1 MTEDYGKH
9 YSVMYKECLEAL
21 KDAATEKSANF
32 ADMTFGAGG
41 HTTGLAKMLEH
52 AHVYAVDQ
60 DPDAI
65 KNGLQR
71 LKNESLE
78 DKVTLI
84 KTNYSDFPKWVKEN
98 NPELKFNGILM
109 DLGVSS
115 HQFDTVSR
123 GFSYRAE
130 APLDMRMDY
139 ENDEIETAADF
150 LNNYDEES
158 IANVIYKYGEERL
171 SRRIAAEIV
180 KKRDESPMKTT
191 KELEDICFHCY
202 PKKDRFKRPHPATRT
217 FQALRIFVNKELEVL
232 EETIEELFNL
242 LDHGGVLA
250 VISFHSLED
259 RIAKHKFKEIFQSD
273 KNLAKILSK
282 KPILPTQEEIDENA
296 RSRSAKLRLLMKI

>member
-84 KTNYSDFPKWVKEN
+84 KTNYSDFPKWVK
-98 NPELKFNGILM
+98 
-109 DLGVSS
+109 
-115 HQFDTVSR
+115 
-123 GFSYRAE
+123 
-130 APLDMRMDY
+130 
-139 ENDEIETAADF
+139 
-150 LNNYDEES
+150 
-158 IANVIYKYGEERL
+158 
-171 SRRIAAEIV
+171 
-180 KKRDESPMKTT
+180 
-191 KELEDICFHCY
+191 
-202 PKKDRFKRPHPATRT
+202 
-217 FQALRIFVNKELEVL
+217 
-232 EETIEELFNL
+232 
-242 LDHGGVLA
+242 
-250 VISFHSLED
+250 
-259 RIAKHKFKEIFQSD
+259 
-273 KNLAKILSK
+273 
-282 KPILPTQEEIDENA
+282 
-296 RSRSAKLRLLMKI
+296 